1 MVLTADLH
9 PQPEAQMAPKS
20 FNHSTEMK
28 SVQPFQVKKLT
39 QKNTKNAKPKQTHN
53 NANYT

>member
-9 PQPEAQMAPKS
+9 PQPEAQMAPKL